1 MEPQEGFARLIFKL
15 RQEGPAWILRRL
27 QSELTLPTTKPGKIM
42 HAALRRT
49 IAVGSAPVRSA
60 RRLIGTAAPVAKD
73 TLYAFYDLKVEPITF
88 DILWFLAGADLQR
101 RRLGLEHV
109 HVVIVPGS
117 DDGLRKENPSYE
129 AVVDRDARR
138 WRIHNIL
145 ISAVGLLPSCIGFAL
160 AGSRHEAAVI
170 RSRAAVRYYPK
181 GYEPILPVAHH
192 PNDSLFPARAGT
204 RPIGVLR
211 AGAQALRYI
220 DQWVATH
227 VAGRRMVTITLRDYE
242 YNPGRNSNVV
252 AWAEFAR
259 GLDLKLW
266 FPVFVLDTER
276 TFQEVPKP
284 IREFAVFREVS
295 WNVGLRMALYERAWL
310 NLGVNNGPMA
320 LCWLNERTRYI
331 TFKIVTPGVG
341 GATVAFNRSR
351 GFEPHQSLP
360 FATPLQSWVWE
371 DDSLDVIERE
381 FQQMVARVENASLS
395 RVREKRNGDDAK
407 EHATSDRGG
416 N

>member
-1 MEPQEGFARLIFKL
+1 MEPQGGFARLIFKL

-49 IAVGSAPVRSA
+49 IAAGSVPVRSA
-60 RRLIGTAAPVAKD
+60 CRLIGTAAPVAKD

-101 RRLGLEHV
+101 RRLGLEHI
-109 HVVIVPGS
+109 HVVIVPS
-117 DDGLRKENPSYE
+117 PDDGLRKEDLRYE
-129 AVVDRDARR
+129 SMVDRETRR

-145 ISAVGLLPSCIGFAL
+145 ISAVGFLPLCIGFTL
-160 AGSRHEAAVI
+160 AASRHEAAVM
-170 RSRAAVRYYPK
+170 RSGAAVRHYPK

-192 PNDSLFPARAGT
+192 PNDSLYPARAGT

-211 AGAQALRYI
+211 AGAQGLRYI
-220 DQWVATH
+220 DQWLASY
-227 VAGRRMVTITLRDYE
+227 AADRRTITITLRDYE
-242 YNPGRNSNVV
+242 YHPARNSNVA

-259 GLDLKLW
+259 GLDLRVW

-276 TFQEVPKP
+276 TLGEVPKALQD
-284 IREFAVFREVS
+284 FVVFREVS

-331 TFKIVTPGVG
+331 TFKMVTPSVSQT
-341 GATVAFNRSR
+341 TVAFNRSR
-351 GFEPHQSLP
+351 GFEPNQSLP
-360 FATPLQSWVWE
+360 FATAFQRWVWE
-371 DDSLDVIERE
+371 DDSLDVIDRE
-381 FQQMVARVENASLS
+381 FQQMVARIERQSHSQACEN
-395 RVREKRNGDDAK
+395 
-407 EHATSDRGG
+407 G

>member
-1 MEPQEGFARLIFKL
+1 MEPQGGFARLIFKL

-27 QSELTLPTTKPGKIM
+27 QSELTLPTTKPGKIL
-42 HAALRRT
+42 HATLRRT
-49 IAVGSAPVRSA
+49 IAAGSAPVRSA

-88 DILWFLAGADLQR
+88 DVGWFLTGAELER
-101 RRLGLEHV
+101 RRLGLEHI
-109 HVVIVPGS
+109 HVVIVPCP
-117 DDGLRKENPSYE
+117 DDGLRKEDLRYE
-129 AVVDRDARR
+129 SMVDRETRR

-145 ISAVGLLPSCIGFAL
+145 IETVGLLPSCAGLTL
-160 AGSRHEAAVI
+160 AGTRHEVVRI
-170 RSRAAVRYYPK
+170 RAAARERIYPRT
-181 GYEPILPVAHH
+181 YEPALPVAHH

-204 RPIGVLR
+204 GPIGVLR

-227 VAGRRMVTITLRDYE
+227 AAGRQMVTITLRNCE
-242 YNPGRNSNVV
+242 YNQARNSNVA

-259 GLDLKLW
+259 GLDLRVW

-276 TFQEVPKP
+276 TLGEVPKALQD
-284 IREFAVFREVS
+284 FVVFREVS

-331 TFKIVTPGVG
+331 TFKMVTPSVSQT
-341 GATVAFNRSR
+341 TVAFNRSR
-351 GFEPHQSLP
+351 GFEPNQSLP
-360 FATPLQSWVWE
+360 FATAFQMWVWE

-381 FQQMVARVENASLS
+381 FQQMVARIERQSHS
-395 RVREKRNGDDAK
+395 QTCEKM
-407 EHATSDRGG
+407 EIQ
-416 N
+416 

>member
-1 MEPQEGFARLIFKL
+1 MEPEGGFARLIFKL

-27 QSELTLPTTKPGKIM
+27 QSEFTLPTTKPGKIM

-49 IAVGSAPVRSA
+49 IAAGSAPVRSV

-88 DILWFLAGADLQR
+88 DVGWFLTGAELER
-101 RRLGLEHV
+101 RRLGLERV

-129 AVVDRDARR
+129 AVVDREARC

-145 ISAVGLLPSCIGFAL
+145 IETVGLLPSCAGLTL
-160 AGSRHEAAVI
+160 AGTRHEAATI
-170 RSRAAVRYYPK
+170 RAAAGERIYPRT
-181 GYEPILPVAHH
+181 YEPALPVAHH
-192 PNDSLFPARAGT
+192 PNDSLFPARVGT

-211 AGAQALRYI
+211 AGPQGLRYI
-220 DQWVATH
+220 NQWLATY
-227 VAGRRMVTITLRDYE
+227 AGDRRVVTITLRDYE
-242 YNPGRNSNVV
+242 YNPARNSNVA
-252 AWAEFAR
+252 AWAKFAR
-259 GLDLKLW
+259 GLDLRVW

-276 TFQEVPKP
+276 TLEGVPK
-284 IREFAVFREVS
+284 ALQDCVVFREVS
-295 WNVGLRMALYERAWL
+295 WNVGLRMAMYERAWL

-331 TFKIVTPGVG
+331 TFKMVTPSVSQT
-341 GATVAFNRSR
+341 TVAFNRSR
-351 GFEPHQSLP
+351 GFEPNQSLP
-360 FATPLQSWVWE
+360 FATSFQRWVWE

-381 FQQMVARVENASLS
+381 FQQMVARIERQSHSQAC
-395 RVREKRNGDDAK
+395 EKM
-407 EHATSDRGG
+407 EIQ
-416 N
+416 